1 MWCEGVSNFSWK
13 KTPHLQTLKI
23 YKNVFPEDTFYDLYH
38 YVVLPWSGR
47 YIAELPMPMRV
58 ELNCDFAFLV
68 VNLKSKMHHFTA
80 F

>member
-47 YIAELPMPMRV
+47 YIAEPYAD
-58 ELNCDFAFLV
+58 E
-68 VNLKSKMHHFTA
+68 S
-80 F
+80 